1 MPELPEIEI
10 VKERLKE
17 KIIGEIVKDV
27 KLLKPYILKS
37 VKPHYNKLLGKILND
52 VQRIGKW
59 IIFSF
64 DEDINLFYHPK
75 LSGYLRLKEVISRDT
90 SFIISFG
97 KTNLLFNETGNKKI
111 SEIYIFEGKEDFF
124 KLKKIGIDPLSQD
137 FTKEY
142 IKEKLKKEKRVLY
155 RILIDQS
162 IFPGIGR
169 AYMNEILFEARLSPF
184 KKGFEIN
191 DEEISRF
198 YESIKNVLN
207 NAIDEIKKIDEG
219 IEFRE
224 KRDFLKIFRKECP
237 FCSSEI
243 KNVFLKDITIYYCPN
258 CQTGGKIYK
267 DRRFSLFLK

>member
-224 KRDFLKIFRKECP
+224 KRDFLKIFGKECP